1 MQVPIAK
8 YTQIGVFG
16 YSSHSK
22 NEKAETMSH
31 GLGQQGKFM
40 KNTIDNK
47 QRNLPYIPDANG

>member
-31 GLGQQGKFM
+31 GSG
-40 KNTIDNK
+40 
-47 QRNLPYIPDANG
+47 